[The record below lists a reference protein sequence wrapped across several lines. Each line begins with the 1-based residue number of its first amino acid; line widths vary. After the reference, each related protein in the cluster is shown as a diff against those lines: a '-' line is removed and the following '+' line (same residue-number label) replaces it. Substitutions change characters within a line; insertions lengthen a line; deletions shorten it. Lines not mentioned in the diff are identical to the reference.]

1 MSIKSRNGWLHYRFK
16 VSGREYSVSTGLA
29 DTRQNRIK
37 AQESE
42 TEHRRALREGR
53 SPEQKVKVTQFSDGV
68 VEFLNW
74 AKVEYREHP
83 NSSRRLAVSMTSA
96 KEFFADIPV
105 SMIDAGT
112 VERFKVWRMREH
124 EVRDITLRHDCHAL
138 SKFFGYAMKQHW
150 TNRNPM
156 REVSIPSDKDATRMH
171 ILTATEERNYF
182 KRAAK
187 RKDLYDLGR
196 LMLNQGARPEE
207 LTSLRKVDVDMD
219 RGEIKIVFGKSSAAR
234 RTLNMTS
241 ESRLILGRRMEGDSP
256 WIFPSKRRK
265 RKGKP
270 IARLNGAHDELLK
283 QAAKDKVIFNFVIY
297 DFRHT
302 WATRAAQAGIDL
314 ATLAAILGHSS
325 LRIVQRYVHPTAE
338 HKKAAMVI
346 YEGTVQKLEG
356 RIQ

>member
-16 VSGREYSVSTGLA
+16 VSGREYSVSTGLE

-37 AQESE
+37 AQELE

-53 SPEQKVKVTQFSDGV
+53 KPEQKVKVTQFSDGV
-68 VEFLNW
+68 IEFLDW

-83 NSSRRLAVSMTSA
+83 NSARRLAVSMTSA
-96 KEFFADIPV
+96 KEFFADTPV
-105 SMIDAGT
+105 SLIDAGT
-112 VERFKVWRMREH
+112 VERFKVWRLKEH
-124 EVRDITLRHDCHAL
+124 QVRDITLRHDCHAM
-138 SKFFGYAMKQHW
+138 SKFFGYAIKQHW
-150 TNRNPM
+150 TTRNPM

-171 ILTATEERNYF
+171 ILTAKEERDYF
-182 KRAAK
+182 QRAAK
-187 RKDLYDLGR
+187 HPDLYDLGR

-207 LTSLRKVDVDMD
+207 LTTLRKVDIDID
-219 RGEIKIVFGKSSAAR
+219 RGEINIRSGKSSAAR

-241 ESRLILGRRMEGDSP
+241 ESRLILGRRMAGESV
-256 WIFPSKRRK
+256 WIFPSKRK
-265 RKGKP
+265 KGQP
-270 IARLNGAHDELLK
+270 VARLNGAHDDLLK
-283 QAAKDKVIFNFVIY
+283 KAAEKKIIFNFVIY

-314 ATLAAILGHSS
+314 ATLASIMGHSS

-338 HKKAAMVI
+338 HKKAAMTI
-346 YEGTVQKLEG
+346 YETTVQKLEG